1 LKKAE
6 EDPKYKRSLQTV
18 YKYMEAVK
26 KIKKAED
33 AKRRE
38 REETDRRIQRNI
50 EKMKKSEAVQND
62 AEHL

>member
-1 LKKAE
+1 
-6 EDPKYKRSLQTV
+6 
-18 YKYMEAVK
+18 MEAAK

-38 REETDRRIQRNI
+38 REETDRRIKRNI

>member
-6 EDPKYKRSLQTV
+6 EDPKYKRSLQAV
-18 YKYMEAVK
+18 YKKMEAVK

-38 REETDRRIQRNI
+38 REETDRRI
-50 EKMKKSEAVQND
+50 
-62 AEHL
+62 

>member
-1 LKKAE
+1 
-6 EDPKYKRSLQTV
+6 
-18 YKYMEAVK
+18 MEATK